1 MRTWLALFLAVFCVL
16 PASAQQQAP
25 RMQVI
30 TVGPVAF
37 QAPPHWTTE
46 TQGPGAVVVSD
57 PNLRGWALEIGA
69 DAIDISPQ
77 RATPEQVTR
86 LAESTIQRELAAHQ
100 GNIRV
105 QIVGAGEQVVVH
117 DYAVTGANPVR
128 VRAWHRIALR
138 GNGFV
143 LAGFIFRTVTSMAD
157 RPEYVAARDVAERQA
172 LSAVLR
178 PQGPH

>member
-1 MRTWLALFLAVFCVL
+1 MRFGLALILAVFCAL
-16 PASAQQQAP
+16 PASAQT
-25 RMQVI
+25 RMQTI
-30 TVGPVAF
+30 TVGPVAVE
-37 QAPPHWTTE
+37 APPGWRAE
-46 TQGPGAVVVSD
+46 TQGPGTVAVSD
-57 PNLRGWALEIGA
+57 PNLRGWSLEIGA

-77 RATPEQVTR
+77 RATPEQVNR

-105 QIVGAGEQVVVH
+105 ETIGAGEQVVVH
-117 DYAVTGANPVR
+117 DYAVGGANPAR

-143 LAGFIFRTVTSMAD
+143 LASFIYRATASMAD
-157 RPEYVAARDVAERQA
+157 RPEFLAARDFAGRLA

-178 PQGPH
+178 PQGPP